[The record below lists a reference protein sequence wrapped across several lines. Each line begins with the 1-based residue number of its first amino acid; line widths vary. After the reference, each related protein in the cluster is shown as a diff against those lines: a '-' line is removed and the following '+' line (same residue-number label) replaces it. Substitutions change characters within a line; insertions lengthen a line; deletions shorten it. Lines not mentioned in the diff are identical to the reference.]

1 MSQFSDYTEENIIQ
15 TTLRGQA
22 FPVPSDVYIALF
34 TSDPTDA
41 GSGSEVNSA
50 SWTTYARQDASGGA
64 AIDTGWTAPSNG
76 VSSNA
81 KVITF
86 PANNSGGSI
95 TVTHIGVFDAL
106 TSGNLLYHA
115 PLVSSK
121 TLLDGDVLSFA
132 IGAITVTVA

>member
-1 MSQFSDYTEENIIQ
+1 MSQFSDYTEQNILT
-15 TTLRGQA
+15 TTLRGGA
-22 FPVPSDVYIALF
+22 FPVPSGVYIALF
-34 TSDPTDA
+34 TTDPTDA
-41 GSGSEVNSA
+41 GNGAEVNAA
-50 SWTTYARQDASGGA
+50 SWTTYVRVDAADGGN
-64 AIDTGWTAPSNG
+64 IDTGWTAPADG

-86 PANNSGGSI
+86 PANNAGSSVTI
-95 TVTHIGVFDAL
+95 THIGVFDAS
-106 TSGNLLYHA
+106 TAGNLLYHA